1 MLPHGR
7 GKLPGFDTLR
17 LLGSLSVLFSHSY
30 LIAQDTDASEPFQ
43 MLLRGEKNIAGL
55 YGVFVFFIL
64 SGFLLSR
71 SLHHNPSILRFITN
85 RLLRL
90 LPGFIFCI
98 LITAWIIAPLCS
110 RDGPMAYF
118 ASGAGWPYFRDSLR
132 TLNDAPLSGLFN
144 YTSSVSQVVNGSLW
158 SLRIEVLC
166 YALLLSFW
174 SLFPSPGWVAL
185 AWGGLGAF
193 ILFDPAHAASL
204 PVNTY
209 PLPYFAAGVV
219 VWWLCHHLGMGRPVA
234 YMCLAG
240 LTAGV
245 LLGFPHLAFAVFG
258 AYSVIALGCRFPLL
272 DPWIARTGD
281 LSYGVYLFGWP
292 IQQMLRQ
299 WLDLRQ
305 PLLMFVLSAVVTG
318 LLAYVSFHWVEQP
331 GMALRTP
338 LLRALEGFR
347 LPLPSPDRAREGSNA
362 PSVPE
367 ACRSPWGG

>member
-1 MLPHGR
+1 MLHHGR
-7 GKLPGFDTLR
+7 EKLPGFDTLR
-17 LLGSLSVLFSHSY
+17 LFGSLSVLFSHSF
-30 LIAQDTDASEPFQ
+30 LIAQDTEASEPIQ
-43 MLLRGEKNIAGL
+43 ILLSGDKNIAGL

-71 SLHHNPSILRFITN
+71 SLHHNPSILRFVTN

-110 RDGPMAYF
+110 REGPLNYF
-118 ASGAGWPYFRDSLR
+118 SNGAGWSYIRECLR
-132 TLNDAPLSGLFN
+132 TLNDAPLSGIFN

-158 SLRIEVLC
+158 SLSIEVMC
-166 YALLLSFW
+166 YALLLGFW
-174 SLFPSPGWVAL
+174 VVLPSPGWVAL
-185 AWGGLGAF
+185 VWAGLGSF
-193 ILFDPAHAASL
+193 ILLDPAHAASI

-219 VWWLCHHLGMGRPVA
+219 VWWLCHHLGMSRPVA
-234 YMCLAG
+234 YLCLAA
-240 LTAGV
+240 LVAGF
-245 LLGFPHLAFAVFG
+245 LLGFPHLAFACFG
-258 AYSVIALGCRFPLL
+258 AYAVIALGSRFPLL

-292 IQQMLRQ
+292 IQQLLRQ

-305 PLLMFVLSAVVTG
+305 PLLMFLLSAALTG
-318 LLAYVSFHWVEQP
+318 LLAYGSFHWVERP

-338 LLRALEGFR
+338 LLRLLQTLRPHLCGPFFA
-347 LPLPSPDRAREGSNA
+347 D
-362 PSVPE
+362 
-367 ACRSPWGG
+367 ACRSPWGR